1 MNTNLITVL
10 ALLTII
16 LSSCSGTRIATM
28 RKSKMEQL
36 ELGMSKVQVVPI
48 QSLKRRQ
55 MTKIP

>member
-36 ELGMSKVQVVPI
+36 ELGMSKVQVVTI